1 MQPKYS
7 SPLSFYKDLQKFI
20 QMKRIT
26 LDKIKEKLK
35 VYNRVCGLYKKMFEN
50 YYDECNESSDLS
62 KEISTIK
69 NSSLKS

>member
-1 MQPKYS
+1 
-7 SPLSFYKDLQKFI
+7 
-20 QMKRIT
+20 MKRIK

-35 VYNRVCGLYKKMFEN
+35 VYNRVSGLYKKTFEN
-50 YYDECNESSDLS
+50 YYGECNESSDLL

>member
-1 MQPKYS
+1 MQK
-7 SPLSFYKDLQKFI
+7 LI
-20 QMKRIT
+20 QMKRIK

-35 VYNRVCGLYKKMFEN
+35 VYNRVSGLYKKTFEN
-50 YYDECNESSDLS
+50 YYGECNESSDLL